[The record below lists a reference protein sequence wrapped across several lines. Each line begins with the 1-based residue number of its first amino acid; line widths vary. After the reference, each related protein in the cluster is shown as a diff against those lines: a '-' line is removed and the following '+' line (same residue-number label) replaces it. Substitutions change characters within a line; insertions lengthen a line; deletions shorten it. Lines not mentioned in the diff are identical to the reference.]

1 MQSLFRELRYEHFSI
16 VNFEIISQ
24 SFYQKI
30 LKNLKFLNGK
40 ESKRFKIH
48 SNQNTSFLEMPLF
61 TIAISRFA
69 TIETRNDIVG
79 NVKM

>member
-24 SFYQKI
+24 SFI
-30 LKNLKFLNGK
+30 RLSENFK
-40 ESKRFKIH
+40 ESEISQWKGIKEIH